1 MLRKIYFKIIM
12 SKPLRSL
19 HPFSRPCLLLL
30 ALGLSAWAVAVVGA
44 RALHHHGMPLPKPS
58 RPFVHVVMDRTVCD
72 TPLSRSGFLA
82 GEANGFGIFERWIL
96 RLGCFTS
103 RRRGPDALTGDLV
116 VFTYPSRTVTDEF
129 REAVVRYV
137 TAGGKV
143 LVVDSPENTAS
154 TANSLLYP
162 FGLSLD
168 SSQTL
173 NGSLAVV
180 GKQALTQK
188 PASALPNQLAVPVE
202 AAYKIVGGEPVIVLD
217 GNPVAATARHGQ
229 GSVTVVGFGS
239 RWADARMG
247 VTGDVVPDAE
257 LRRVFDLEFT
267 LLRGILSLR

>member
-1 MLRKIYFKIIM
+1 
-12 SKPLRSL
+12 
-19 HPFSRPCLLLL
+19 
-30 ALGLSAWAVAVVGA
+30 
-44 RALHHHGMPLPKPS
+44 MPLPQPS

-103 RRRGPDALTGDLV
+103 RRRGPEALTGDLV

-137 TAGGKV
+137 TSGGKV
-143 LVVDSPENTAS
+143 LVLDSPENTNS

-168 SSQTL
+168 SSLTL
-173 NGSLAVV
+173 NGSLLMV
-180 GKQALTQK
+180 GKGAPTQN
-188 PASALPNQLAVPVE
+188 PASASPNQPAVPVE
-202 AAYKIVGGEPVIVLD
+202 AAYKVAGGEPVITLD
-217 GNPVAATARHGQ
+217 GTPVTATARHGQ
-229 GSVTVVGFGS
+229 GSVTVVGFAS

-267 LLRGILSLR
+267 LLKDILSLR

>member
-1 MLRKIYFKIIM
+1 
-12 SKPLRSL
+12 
-19 HPFSRPCLLLL
+19 
-30 ALGLSAWAVAVVGA
+30 
-44 RALHHHGMPLPKPS
+44 
-58 RPFVHVVMDRTVCD
+58 MDRTVCD

-103 RRRGPDALTGDLV
+103 RRSGADALTGNLV

-129 REAVVRYV
+129 RAAVVRYV
-137 TAGGKV
+137 AAGGKL
-143 LVVDSPENTAS
+143 LVVDSPENTNS

-168 SSQTL
+168 STQTL
-173 NGSLAVV
+173 QGSLAVAS
-180 GKQALTQK
+180 KRAPTQN
-188 PASALPNQLAVPVE
+188 PASATSNQPGVPVE
-202 AAYKIVGGEPVIVLD
+202 AAYKIAGGEPVITLD
-217 GNPVAATARHGQ
+217 GNPVAATVRHGQ

-257 LRRVFDLEFT
+257 LRRVFDLEFM
-267 LLRGILSLR
+267 LLRDILSLR